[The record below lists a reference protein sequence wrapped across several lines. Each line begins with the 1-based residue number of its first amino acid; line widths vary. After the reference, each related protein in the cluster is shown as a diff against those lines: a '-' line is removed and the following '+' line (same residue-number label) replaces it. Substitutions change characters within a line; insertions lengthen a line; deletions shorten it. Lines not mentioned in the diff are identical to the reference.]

1 MGVKMKLVGIFIGL
15 VIGGVNGIFIGLFSG
30 HVAKD
35 LLICSIFVGIFALI
49 FFKGYVEEGL
59 EINLDLQ
66 DEFDK
71 KLNNQNSKIIISN
84 SWVFMVASFLAAVIT
99 CSVEQLSTFSA
110 FICTGFS
117 VPSALL
123 IAGWL
128 SLIFRNR

>member
-1 MGVKMKLVGIFIGL
+1 MKLVGIFIGL
-15 VIGGVNGIFIGLFSG
+15 VVGVVDGLFIGLFSG
-30 HVAKD
+30 HIARDV
-35 LLICSIFVGIFALI
+35 LICSIFVGIFALV

-84 SWVFMVASFLAAVIT
+84 SWVFMVASFLAAVIA
-99 CSVEQLSTFSA
+99 CSIERLSTLSA

-128 SLIFRNR
+128 SMIFKSR